1 MERDHDIR
9 AAMPE
14 PPPPAP
20 ARRAAAIGAA
30 MRRFDGIA
38 EPQAESARDA
48 GVGRPWYSRPQ
59 FGLAASLAL
68 VAVIGGPIAWE
79 SFRES
84 PVERQNAA
92 PPAAPAPGASD
103 AAVSDEAYASMDVA
117 APPAAEANSAGLV
130 EESCTGRNCVDAEKS
145 ILADA
150 VPAAPPQRMQPG
162 APLPPPSIVPSP
174 STAQVD
180 AFARSAPQMRAPAPA
195 PAPAQAERKAQ
206 ERELAEARDSIVV
219 TGTRVSPRFNQR
231 GEWNACTIDD
241 PRRALARCRTEIAGA
256 AKSGRAAESVGEGLN
271 RGWSG
276 DLDEAIA
283 AFDRAIAEAP
293 RSSLAYIN
301 RGLAYQKRGEL
312 DRAIADFDKAVRFAP
327 ASARAYYMRSQA
339 LRQRGDGKR
348 AERDLRR
355 AIDLDPSYRE
365 TLD

>member
-1 MERDHDIR
+1 MDRDQDIR
-9 AAMPE
+9 PALPD

-20 ARRAAAIGAA
+20 ARRSAAIGAA
-30 MRRFDGIA
+30 MRRFDGLA
-38 EPQAESARDA
+38 EPRTERSPGAGAR
-48 GVGRPWYSRPQ
+48 RPWYGRPQ

-68 VAVIGGPIAWE
+68 VVLIGGPVAWQ
-79 SFRES
+79 SFRD
-84 PVERQNAA
+84 PLVERQTAPPPVLNSRAA
-92 PPAAPAPGASD
+92 PQAAAEESI
-103 AAVSDEAYASMDVA
+103 ASMDVA
-117 APPAAEANSAGLV
+117 GAAAPAAADAASAA
-130 EESCTGRNCVDAEKS
+130 EKCAGRDCVDAERS
-145 ILADA
+145 VLADA
-150 VPAAPPQRMQPG
+150 APPAPPPGMQPG
-162 APLPPPSIVPSP
+162 APPPSPAIVPPASL
-174 STAQVD
+174 AQAD
-180 AFARSAPQMRAPAPA
+180 AFASSAQQMRSPAPA
-195 PAPAQAERKAQ
+195 RAESKAQ
-206 ERELAEARDSIVV
+206 ESEPAEAQGSIVV
-219 TGTRVSPRFNQR
+219 TGSRVSPRLGQR
-231 GEWNACTIDD
+231 GDWNECTLDD